1 MRYLWLS
8 VWAFSATSFLACW
21 KESCG
26 VPMAEDPCAPCS
38 CVNQNLSS
46 CPDLLNISLRNTNI
60 HHLSPNL
67 LGRST
72 GLQQLDLTNNFLTEL
87 PPSLF
92 ANSSNL
98 NELCLSRNQIRQLC
112 SHVFD
117 NLESLTYLNLERNS
131 LTELPDGLF
140 QKNTNLLQLR
150 LSHNQLASLPSC
162 LFDTLESLTFLS
174 LHSNSLSLDHRLCV
188 LESAR
193 YIINDTESLVIDSDV
208 ESYVDINQN
217 TEFCSSSCESIPRK
231 EKPCP
236 PAFTCHGDVSNY
248 TCIDARFECAGYIL
262 TVNRRTQILALDA
275 RQECRRQKL
284 LPFRLDYFLDM
295 KTCFRDAIQEILLE
309 QVKMI
314 WLKDSSNKSFARYNL
329 ETRVVGTP
337 ANQKT
342 TTADGYVCGREIN
355 ECDISTPCSV
365 GFRCENTRG
374 SYTCV
379 DQRNVTKALLCNGFN
394 FTINFYPRIDLLAA
408 RTHCLNK
415 QNLPIFRQDLVDNFL
430 KGKKCYQ
437 DSRDEFLG
445 VRIQHIWLKLRN
457 TEQPKIGI
465 YNIDS
470 QKIDA
475 GSTADGFICG
485 KDINECMLFAPCL
498 AGYTCFNTKSSYI
511 CVDNAK
517 IDPTQAGGTYTANQ
531 NTSAPN
537 NTAVFSAVSMV
548 ATSYPSTMLPT
559 LTQQL
564 PTLSDV
570 GIGATTTA
578 ASQGDT
584 PAVDMTTRSTNDHVF
599 YTPDTGVQVT
609 IPVTAVPSSAS
620 DPSAGGGDATES
632 TANTTTLTPTP
643 FQEYLPPVV
652 PPGMNFSA
660 GLGIGAGL
668 FALLLI
674 VFQLYKKLGR
684 IRKSA
689 PSIEDHPVVKHIEMQ
704 PSKDYASVDTVNFH
718 RTQTVKE
725 NLHYTQTIQVGPLPG
740 LANDQYPQC
749 GFKRNAELARTAR
762 DHLIMHPE
770 FSLTSQDS
778 QMVLTPNDLTDL
790 LCTMPSPH
798 TSPRTERSRRTAS
811 HSSMVSEGSF
821 PLHRAYTAST
831 MTSLSTDTRTSTEH
845 MFGSN
850 TPTSHTNSD
859 DYDFDCSQSQYLYD
873 NDHRPSD
880 SEQDPDYDSAN
891 ENSRT
896 ATVPAAAAF
905 GRSKTFSSRSTC
917 PRDLPTIE
925 GRVNLGAIVNEH
937 IYATGS
943 LDSTNNSTLNSP
955 TSSGKRENNYDD
967 LSWVE
972 PLCKLPYKQPI
983 GSATQLHPRIC
994 VGGVDSRHRD
1004 IGHKRVQSG
1013 TLSLSLPEPRC
1024 NVRASF

>member
-46 CPDLLNISLRNTNI
+46 CPDLLNISLPNTNI

-67 LGRST
+67 LGHST

-162 LFDTLESLTFLS
+162 LFDNLESLTFLS

-295 KTCFRDAIQEILLE
+295 KTCFRD
-309 QVKMI
+309 
-314 WLKDSSNKSFARYNL
+314 
-329 ETRVVGTP
+329 
-337 ANQKT
+337 
-342 TTADGYVCGREIN
+342 
-355 ECDISTPCSV
+355 
-365 GFRCENTRG
+365 
-374 SYTCV
+374 
-379 DQRNVTKALLCNGFN
+379 
-394 FTINFYPRIDLLAA
+394 
-408 RTHCLNK
+408 
-415 QNLPIFRQDLVDNFL
+415 
-430 KGKKCYQ
+430 
-437 DSRDEFLG
+437 SRDEFLG

-465 YNIDS
+465 YNINT

-475 GSTADGFICG
+475 DSTADGFICG

-559 LTQQL
+559 PTQQQ

-725 NLHYTQTIQVGPLPG
+725 NLHYTQSTVKENLHYTQTIQVGPLPG

-770 FSLTSQDS
+770 FSLISQDS
-778 QMVLTPNDLTDL
+778 QMVLTPNDFTDL

-859 DYDFDCSQSQYLYD
+859 DYDYDFDCSQSQYLYD

-880 SEQDPDYDSAN
+880 SEQDPDYDSAT

-905 GRSKTFSSRSTC
+905 GRSISFLSRSTR